1 MKILVVLGSAR
12 REGNTE
18 ILIREA
24 LKGAGAADVRFH
36 ALIETDYSGCK
47 GCAACR
53 AEDPG
58 DNGGCIIDDDMQ
70 QLYKDMAECD
80 AWILGSPVYYGEVT
94 GQMKCFMDRWYS
106 LKDHERKLRIPSGK
120 KALFILVQGAPGEGR
135 YAGVASRLEK
145 VLKSYEMRPEILV
158 APGLEEKGAATES
171 EAIKEKA
178 RLAGA
183 RLLSRT

>member
-1 MKILVVLGSAR
+1 MKILAVLGSPR

-24 LKGAGAADVRFH
+24 LKGVGEADVLFH
-36 ALIETDYSGCK
+36 ALSETDYSGCK
-47 GCAACR
+47 GCASCR
-53 AEDPG
+53 VEDAE
-58 DNGGCIIDDDMQ
+58 GCIIDDDMQ
-70 QLYKDMAECD
+70 RLYKDMAECD
-80 AWILGSPVYYGEVT
+80 AWVLGSPVYYGEVT

-120 KALFILVQGAPGEGR
+120 HVLFILVQGAAGEDR
-135 YAGVASRLEK
+135 YANVASRLEK

-158 APGLEEKGAATES
+158 APGLEEKGAATEA
-171 EAIKEKA
+171 EAVKEKA

-183 RLLSRT
+183 RLKP